1 MIQNRAAIRYAKAIL
16 AFALEQKAE
25 QDVQKDFLQLLE
37 TVNVSSE
44 LVDFIESPV
53 LDTNAK
59 KTTIE
64 KLFPKQSK
72 ATQQALVLLAE
83 NQRIDLLTQ
92 VAQEYQDRYDALQGI
107 QKAVVTTAVAL
118 EASLEK
124 EVLAIAQKMTDQKV
138 VLENPIDPAILGGFI
153 LQLGDQ
159 QYNASVAQQL
169 QTLKQELTE
178 N

>member
-25 QDVQKDFLQLLE
+25 HEVQNDFLQLLE
-37 TVNVSSE
+37 TVNGSLE
-44 LVDFIESPV
+44 LADLIESPV
-53 LDTNAK
+53 LDTATK
-59 KTTIE
+59 KTIIE
-64 KLFPKQSK
+64 KLFPKQSR
-72 ATQQALVLLAE
+72 ATQQAMVLLAE

-138 VLENPIDPAILGGFI
+138 VLENRIDPAILGGFI

>member
-25 QDVQKDFLQLLE
+25 QEVQKDFQQLLE
-37 TVNVSSE
+37 TVNGSPE
-44 LVDFIESPV
+44 LADFIESPV
-53 LDTNAK
+53 LDAANK
-59 KTTIE
+59 KATLE
-64 KLFPKQSK
+64 KLFPQQSK
-72 ATQQALVLLAE
+72 ATQQAMVLLVD
-83 NQRIDLLTQ
+83 NQRIDLLAPI
-92 VAQEYQDRYDALQGI
+92 AQEYQDRYDALQGI

-124 EVLAIAQKMTDQKV
+124 EVLAIAQKMTAKKV
-138 VLENPIDPAILGGFI
+138 VLENRIDPAILGGFI

>member
-138 VLENPIDPAILGGFI
+138 VLENRIDPAILGGFI

>member
-25 QDVQKDFLQLLE
+25 QEVQKDFQQLLE
-37 TVNVSSE
+37 TVNGSPE
-44 LVDFIESPV
+44 LADFIESPV
-53 LDTNAK
+53 LDAATK
-59 KTTIE
+59 KTTLE
-64 KLFPKQSK
+64 KLFPQQSK
-72 ATQQALVLLAE
+72 ATQQAMVLLAD
-83 NQRIDLLTQ
+83 NQRIDLLAPI
-92 VAQEYQDRYDALQGI
+92 AQEYQDRYDALQGI
-107 QKAVVTTAVAL
+107 QKAMVTTAVAL

-124 EVLAIAQKMTDQKV
+124 EVLAIAQKMTAKKV
-138 VLENPIDPAILGGFI
+138 VLENRIDPAILGGFI

>member
-25 QDVQKDFLQLLE
+25 QDVQKDFQQLLE
-37 TVNVSSE
+37 TVNGSSE
-44 LVDFIESPV
+44 LADFIESPV
-53 LDTNAK
+53 LDTAAK

-64 KLFPKQSK
+64 KLFPNQSK
-72 ATQQALVLLAE
+72 ATQQAMVLLAE

-107 QKAVVTTAVAL
+107 QKAVVTTAVVL

-124 EVLAIAQKMTDQKV
+124 EVLVIAQKMTDQKV
-138 VLENPIDPAILGGFI
+138 VLENSIDPAILGGFI

-159 QYNASVAQQL
+159 QYNACVAQQL